1 MAEVFNNNLPELE
14 VSQEDLAK
22 QKEIKWTV
30 IQTKKALNSPDIN
43 PFYKKNGEKYQYN
56 LDTVKSYLSKLQNKT
71 PDQLKSVNTAAWI
84 MAVQIG
90 LKALK
95 YDIKVVDGLLATKG
109 HFSGSETAKV
119 ISQFQADNGLD
130 ATGIPY
136 GPTIKKILEKLG
148 GAVSGS
154 VSESN
159 VNNQNAT
166 GKIKPNQAPVQGAWK
181 EKIPSQKKIT
191 NEQFVSKV
199 LIPFKED
206 SDFKPEQIL
215 AIENKLK
222 NYLKNEDISK
232 YQQFDSDK
240 IANGKWY
247 LSMDEDSELW
257 IGTFKDWKLIEGIK
271 VLSNGNVEEVKNTI
285 TTSEVLSASQMF
297 EQSPIG
303 MTFEKLR
310 EPVAW
315 LSNELLQ
322 AWKKQAENYFKD
334 KNPKE
339 YKPFSL
345 LSMANS
351 KWYVYESDKKSLQ
364 IGNFEKGKLLE
375 GILLKENTISIFQS
389 GSIVDTK
396 VLFDNLTPQQENE
409 QALKL
414 QKRAT
419 LSEKITAIWSGKI
432 SSVKAGSEK
441 SLKELAI
448 GDRGDLKN
456 LENGLGELKTLISA
470 NQEFIMSD
478 EGLRL
483 ELTNSLNDVK
493 AGLESKNRGWLNG
506 TKIKERLLKE
516 VDGLI
521 SIFSSPEKIP
531 DYNKAQDIWAAK
543 IWSGPAIQNTE
554 RQSSPSS
561 SQKVEEVNII
571 PNVDPIPNHSDLLP
585 GSSAWTTGTPDKK
598 DQVNEGRTSQSET
611 LTSQGKNQKELERQK
626 QLAAEKAEKAK
637 KEAEKKAKELADQ
650 EKKAAE
656 KRKQEEEKK
665 KRLQEENAKREAE
678 KTKKD
683 VEKQEKQ
690 TDKPSEKKETAT
702 ASKEFTRD
710 SKFEDLATLS
720 GDASNLKFEFNKG
733 VLQTDGNG
741 KYILINGE
749 KYYEYTDD
757 ESKQNPALKY
767 FDLNRNHPKGI
778 EIQFWGLDSG
788 YVQPDFS
795 FVPEK

>member
-43 PFYKKNGEKYQYN
+43 PFYKKNGEKYRYN

-71 PDQLKSVNTAAWI
+71 PDQLKAVNTAAWI
-84 MAVQIG
+84 MAVQIA

-95 YDIKVVDGLLATKG
+95 YDIKVVDWLLATKG
-109 HFSGSETAKV
+109 HFSSSETVKV
-119 ISQFQADNGLD
+119 IAQFQADNGLD
-130 ATGIPY
+130 STGLPY
-136 GPTIKKILEKLG
+136 GPTIKKLLEKLG
-148 GAVSGS
+148 GTVSGA

-159 VNNQNAT
+159 VNNQNANAD
-166 GKIKPNQAPVQGAWK
+166 GKTKPNQTPNLTSETWLEQQNLSSDA
-181 EKIPSQKKIT
+181 EKFVRGFVDQLKK
-191 NEQFVSKV
+191 NPNNSE
-199 LIPFKED
+199 ED
-206 SDFKPEQIL
+206 IL
-215 AIENKLK
+215 AVENALRSYLQGKKLSEFK
-222 NYLKNEDISK
+222 KTVSLRWI
-232 YQQFDSDK
+232 
-240 IANGKWY
+240 NGKKYYYGSVKEGLAFVIW
-247 LSMDEDSELW
+247 
-257 IGTFKDWKLIEGIK
+257 TFKDGGLVEWVLVSMTKDKTFQKLITRPEGQTTNISPASPSSPETIVNPAWVSQWNWETQVQQNTDTPEWTPVTTDTPEEK
-271 VLSNGNVEEVKNTI
+271 ERQARVAKRTALS
-285 TTSEVLSASQMF
+285 
-297 EQSPIG
+297 
-303 MTFEKLR
+303 
-310 EPVAW
+310 
-315 LSNELLQ
+315 
-322 AWKKQAENYFKD
+322 
-334 KNPKE
+334 
-339 YKPFSL
+339 
-345 LSMANS
+345 
-351 KWYVYESDKKSLQ
+351 
-364 IGNFEKGKLLE
+364 
-375 GILLKENTISIFQS
+375 
-389 GSIVDTK
+389 
-396 VLFDNLTPQQENE
+396 
-409 QALKL
+409 
-414 QKRAT
+414 QK
-419 LSEKITAIWSGKI
+419 INAIWSGKI
-432 SSVKAGSEK
+432 SWVKPGSEK

-448 GDRGDLKN
+448 GDRRDLKN
-456 LENGLGELKTLISA
+456 LREGLEELKNLISA

-483 ELTNSLNDVK
+483 ELTNSLNDIK

-506 TKIKERLLKE
+506 TKIKERLLNE
-516 VDGLI
+516 VNGLI
-521 SIFSSPEKIP
+521 SIFSTPEKIP

-554 RQSSPSS
+554 RQSSASS

-585 GSSAWTTGTPDKK
+585 GSSTWTTGTPDKK
-598 DQVNEGRTSQSET
+598 DQVNGVVPPQHET
-611 LTSQGKNQKELERQK
+611 LTPQGKNQRELERQQ
-626 QLAAEKAEKAK
+626 QLAAEKAK
-637 KEAEKKAKELADQ
+637 KEAEKKAKELAEQ

-665 KRLQEENAKREAE
+665 KRLQEENAKKEAE
-678 KTKKD
+678 KNTKEQSK
-683 VEKQEKQ
+683 KEKQ

-702 ASKEFTRD
+702 ESKELTRD

>member
-136 GPTIKKILEKLG
+136 GPTIKKLLEKLG
-148 GAVSGS
+148 GAVSGAA
-154 VSESN
+154 SESN
-159 VNNQNAT
+159 VNNQNANAD
-166 GKIKPNQAPVQGAWK
+166 GKVKPNQTPNVTSETGLEQQNLSSDAEKFVRGFVDQLKKNPNNSEEDILAVENALRNYLQGKKLSEFKKTVSLRWINGKKYYYGSVK
-181 EKIPSQKKIT
+181 EGLAFVIWIFKNGSLVEWVLVSMTKNKTFQKLIT
-191 NEQFVSKV
+191 RPE
-199 LIPFKED
+199 
-206 SDFKPEQIL
+206 EQISNTSPVSPVSPETMVNP
-215 AIENKLK
+215 AWVSQWSWEIQG
-222 NYLKNEDISK
+222 
-232 YQQFDSDK
+232 QQNTDTPEWTPLTTDT
-240 IANGKWY
+240 
-247 LSMDEDSELW
+247 L
-257 IGTFKDWKLIEGIK
+257 
-271 VLSNGNVEEVKNTI
+271 EEK
-285 TTSEVLSASQMF
+285 ERQAY
-297 EQSPIG
+297 
-303 MTFEKLR
+303 
-310 EPVAW
+310 VA
-315 LSNELLQ
+315 
-322 AWKKQAENYFKD
+322 
-334 KNPKE
+334 
-339 YKPFSL
+339 
-345 LSMANS
+345 
-351 KWYVYESDKKSLQ
+351 
-364 IGNFEKGKLLE
+364 
-375 GILLKENTISIFQS
+375 
-389 GSIVDTK
+389 
-396 VLFDNLTPQQENE
+396 
-409 QALKL
+409 
-414 QKRAT
+414 KRTA
-419 LSEKITAIWSGKI
+419 LSEKINAIWSGKI
-432 SSVKAGSEK
+432 SWVKPGSEK

-543 IWSGPAIQNTE
+543 IWSGPAIQNIE
-554 RQSSPSS
+554 RQSSASS

-585 GSSAWTTGTPDKK
+585 GSSAWTTGSPDKK
-598 DQVNEGRTSQSET
+598 DQVNGGRTSQSET
-611 LTSQGKNQKELERQK
+611 PIPQGKNQRELERQK
-626 QLAAEKAEKAK
+626 QLAAEKAK
-637 KEAEKKAKELADQ
+637 KEAEKKAKELAEQ

-665 KRLQEENAKREAE
+665 KRLQEENEKKEAE
-678 KTKKD
+678 KKEKKP
-683 VEKQEKQ
+683 
-690 TDKPSEKKETAT
+690 DKPSERKETT
-702 ASKEFTRD
+702 TSREFTRD

-720 GDASNLKFEFNKG
+720 GDTSNLKFEFNKG

-749 KYYEYTDD
+749 KYYEYSDD
-757 ESKQNPALKY
+757 ENKQNPALKY

>member
-95 YDIKVVDGLLATKG
+95 YDIKVVDWLLATKG
-109 HFSGSETAKV
+109 HFSSSETAKA
-119 ISQFQADNGLD
+119 IAQFQADNGLD
-130 ATGIPY
+130 ATGVPY
-136 GPTIKKILEKLG
+136 GPTIKKLLEKLG
-148 GAVSGS
+148 GTVSGA

-159 VNNQNAT
+159 VNNQNANAD
-166 GKIKPNQAPVQGAWK
+166 GKVKPNQTPNVTSETGLEQQNLSSDAEKFVRGFVDQLKKNPNNSEEDILAVENALRNYLQGKKLSEFKKTVSLRWINGKKYYYGSVK
-181 EKIPSQKKIT
+181 EGLAFVIWIFKNGSLVEWVLVSMTKNKTFQKLIT
-191 NEQFVSKV
+191 RPE
-199 LIPFKED
+199 
-206 SDFKPEQIL
+206 EQISNTSPVSPVSPETMVNP
-215 AIENKLK
+215 AWVSQWSWEIQG
-222 NYLKNEDISK
+222 
-232 YQQFDSDK
+232 QQNTDTPEWTPLTTDT
-240 IANGKWY
+240 
-247 LSMDEDSELW
+247 L
-257 IGTFKDWKLIEGIK
+257 
-271 VLSNGNVEEVKNTI
+271 EEK
-285 TTSEVLSASQMF
+285 ERQAY
-297 EQSPIG
+297 
-303 MTFEKLR
+303 
-310 EPVAW
+310 VA
-315 LSNELLQ
+315 
-322 AWKKQAENYFKD
+322 
-334 KNPKE
+334 
-339 YKPFSL
+339 
-345 LSMANS
+345 
-351 KWYVYESDKKSLQ
+351 
-364 IGNFEKGKLLE
+364 
-375 GILLKENTISIFQS
+375 
-389 GSIVDTK
+389 
-396 VLFDNLTPQQENE
+396 
-409 QALKL
+409 
-414 QKRAT
+414 KRTA
-419 LSEKITAIWSGKI
+419 LSEKINAIWSGKI
-432 SSVKAGSEK
+432 SSVKPGSEK

-456 LENGLGELKTLISA
+456 LEKGLGELKNLISS

-493 AGLESKNRGWLNG
+493 AGLESKTRGIFNG
-506 TKIKERLLKE
+506 TNIKERLLKE
-516 VDGLI
+516 VNGLI
-521 SIFSSPEKIP
+521 SIFSSQEKIP
-531 DYNKAQDIWAAK
+531 DYNKEQDSPAARIWVGAQGK
-543 IWSGPAIQNTE
+543 TE
-554 RQSSPSS
+554 TSPSS
-561 SQKVEEVNII
+561 VQQKVEN
-571 PNVDPIPNHSDLLP
+571 PNAAPIPNYSDHLS
-585 GSSAWTTGTPDKK
+585 GSNAWTTVAPDKK
-598 DQVNEGRTSQSET
+598 DQVNGVVPPQAET
-611 LTSQGKNQKELERQK
+611 QTAQGKNQRELERQK

-637 KEAEKKAKELADQ
+637 KEAEKKAKELAEQ

-665 KRLQEENAKREAE
+665 KKLQEENEKKEAE
-678 KTKKD
+678 KKA
-683 VEKQEKQ
+683 KQESANKQ
-690 TDKPSEKKETAT
+690 QNKPSEKKETAT
-702 ASKEFTRD
+702 TSKEFTRD

-720 GDASNLKFEFNKG
+720 GDASNLKVDFHKG

>member
-95 YDIKVVDGLLATKG
+95 YDIKVVDWLLATKG
-109 HFSGSETAKV
+109 HFSSSETAKA
-119 ISQFQADNGLD
+119 IAQFQADNGLD
-130 ATGIPY
+130 ATGVPY
-136 GPTIKKILEKLG
+136 GPTIKKLLEKLG
-148 GAVSGS
+148 GTVSGA

-159 VNNQNAT
+159 VNNQNANAD
-166 GKIKPNQAPVQGAWK
+166 GKVKPNQTPNVTSETGLEQQNLSSDA
-181 EKIPSQKKIT
+181 EKFVRGFVDQLKK
-191 NEQFVSKV
+191 NPNNSE
-199 LIPFKED
+199 ED
-206 SDFKPEQIL
+206 IL
-215 AIENKLK
+215 AVENALR
-222 NYLKNEDISK
+222 NYLQGKKLSEFKKTVSLRWI
-232 YQQFDSDK
+232 
-240 IANGKWY
+240 NGKKYYYGSVKEGLAFVIW
-247 LSMDEDSELW
+247 
-257 IGTFKDWKLIEGIK
+257 TFKDGGLVEWVLVSMAKDKTFQKLITRPEGQT
-271 VLSNGNVEEVKNTI
+271 SNISQASPGSPETI
-285 TTSEVLSASQMF
+285 VNPAWVSQWNW
-297 EQSPIG
+297 ETQ
-303 MTFEKLR
+303 
-310 EPVAW
+310 VQQNA
-315 LSNELLQ
+315 
-322 AWKKQAENYFKD
+322 D
-334 KNPKE
+334 
-339 YKPFSL
+339 
-345 LSMANS
+345 
-351 KWYVYESDKKSLQ
+351 
-364 IGNFEKGKLLE
+364 
-375 GILLKENTISIFQS
+375 
-389 GSIVDTK
+389 
-396 VLFDNLTPQQENE
+396 TPQWTPVTTDTPEEKERQTRVAKRT
-409 QALKL
+409 ALS
-414 QKRAT
+414 QK
-419 LSEKITAIWSGKI
+419 INAIWSGKI
-432 SSVKAGSEK
+432 SWVKPGSEK

-448 GDRGDLKN
+448 GDRRDLKN
-456 LENGLGELKTLISA
+456 LRKGLAELKTLISA

-493 AGLESKNRGWLNG
+493 AGLESKTRGIFNG
-506 TKIKERLLKE
+506 TNIKERLLKE

-531 DYNKAQDIWAAK
+531 DYNKEQDSLATRIWVGAQVKTESSSSSVQQNVEQVNINPTVA
-543 IWSGPAIQNTE
+543 PIQNY
-554 RQSSPSS
+554 S
-561 SQKVEEVNII
+561 NI
-571 PNVDPIPNHSDLLP
+571 LP
-585 GSSAWTTGTPDKK
+585 GSNAWTTVTPDKK
-598 DQVNEGRTSQSET
+598 DQVNGVVPPQAET
-611 LTSQGKNQKELERQK
+611 QTAQEKNQRELERQQ
-626 QLAAEKAEKAK
+626 QLAAEKAEKAR
-637 KEAEKKAKELADQ
+637 KEAEKKAKELAEQ

-665 KRLQEENAKREAE
+665 KKLQEENEKKEAE
-678 KTKKD
+678 KKANQ
-683 VEKQEKQ
+683 ESANKQQ
-690 TDKPSEKKETAT
+690 NKPSERKETAT

-795 FVPEK
+795 FVPEE

>member
-1 MAEVFNNNLPELE
+1 
-14 VSQEDLAK
+14 
-22 QKEIKWTV
+22 
-30 IQTKKALNSPDIN
+30 
-43 PFYKKNGEKYQYN
+43 
-56 LDTVKSYLSKLQNKT
+56 
-71 PDQLKSVNTAAWI
+71 
-84 MAVQIG
+84 
-90 LKALK
+90 
-95 YDIKVVDGLLATKG
+95 
-109 HFSGSETAKV
+109 
-119 ISQFQADNGLD
+119 
-130 ATGIPY
+130 
-136 GPTIKKILEKLG
+136 
-148 GAVSGS
+148 
-154 VSESN
+154 
-159 VNNQNAT
+159 
-166 GKIKPNQAPVQGAWK
+166 
-181 EKIPSQKKIT
+181 
-191 NEQFVSKV
+191 
-199 LIPFKED
+199 
-206 SDFKPEQIL
+206 
-215 AIENKLK
+215 
-222 NYLKNEDISK
+222 
-232 YQQFDSDK
+232 
-240 IANGKWY
+240 
-247 LSMDEDSELW
+247 
-257 IGTFKDWKLIEGIK
+257 
-271 VLSNGNVEEVKNTI
+271 
-285 TTSEVLSASQMF
+285 
-297 EQSPIG
+297 
-303 MTFEKLR
+303 
-310 EPVAW
+310 
-315 LSNELLQ
+315 
-322 AWKKQAENYFKD
+322 
-334 KNPKE
+334 
-339 YKPFSL
+339 
-345 LSMANS
+345 MANS

-432 SSVKAGSEK
+432 SWVKPGSEK
-441 SLKELAI
+441 SLKELAV

-456 LENGLGELKTLISA
+456 LREGLAELKTLISA

-483 ELTNSLNDVK
+483 ELTNSLNDIK
-493 AGLESKNRGWLNG
+493 AGLESKNRGWLSG
-506 TKIKERLLKE
+506 KEIKKDVLKE

-531 DYNKAQDIWAAK
+531 DYNKEQDSLATRIWVGAQIK
-543 IWSGPAIQNTE
+543 TE
-554 RQSSPSS
+554 VPSSPVQ
-561 SQKVEEVNII
+561 QKVEEVNIN

-585 GSSAWTTGTPDKK
+585 GSSTWTTETPDKK
-598 DQVNEGRTSQSET
+598 DQVNGVVPPQAET
-611 LTSQGKNQKELERQK
+611 QTAQGKNQRELERQK

-637 KEAEKKAKELADQ
+637 KEAEKKAKELAEQ
-650 EKKAAE
+650 EKKAVE

-665 KRLQEENAKREAE
+665 KKLQEENEKRGAE
-678 KTKKD
+678 KKANQ
-683 VEKQEKQ
+683 ESANKQQ
-690 TDKPSEKKETAT
+690 NKPSERKETAT

-733 VLQTDGNG
+733 VLQTDGNA

>member
-109 HFSGSETAKV
+109 HFSSSETAKA
-119 ISQFQADNGLD
+119 IAQFQADNGLD
-130 ATGIPY
+130 AMGVPY
-136 GPTIKKILEKLG
+136 GPTIKKLLEKLG
-148 GAVSGS
+148 GTVSGA

-159 VNNQNAT
+159 VNNQNANAD
-166 GKIKPNQAPVQGAWK
+166 GKVKPNQTPNVTSETGLEQQNLSSDA
-181 EKIPSQKKIT
+181 EKFVRGFVDQLKK
-191 NEQFVSKV
+191 NPNNSE
-199 LIPFKED
+199 ED
-206 SDFKPEQIL
+206 IL
-215 AIENKLK
+215 AVENALR
-222 NYLKNEDISK
+222 NYLQGKKLSEFKKTVSLRWI
-232 YQQFDSDK
+232 
-240 IANGKWY
+240 NGKKYYYGSVKEGLAFVIW
-247 LSMDEDSELW
+247 
-257 IGTFKDWKLIEGIK
+257 TFKDGGLVEWVLVSMAKDKTFQKLITRPEGQT
-271 VLSNGNVEEVKNTI
+271 SNISPASPGSPETIVNPAWVSQWNWETQVQQNT
-285 TTSEVLSASQMF
+285 
-297 EQSPIG
+297 
-303 MTFEKLR
+303 
-310 EPVAW
+310 
-315 LSNELLQ
+315 
-322 AWKKQAENYFKD
+322 D
-334 KNPKE
+334 
-339 YKPFSL
+339 
-345 LSMANS
+345 
-351 KWYVYESDKKSLQ
+351 
-364 IGNFEKGKLLE
+364 
-375 GILLKENTISIFQS
+375 
-389 GSIVDTK
+389 
-396 VLFDNLTPQQENE
+396 TPQWTPVTTDTPEEKERQTRVAKRT
-409 QALKL
+409 ALS
-414 QKRAT
+414 QK
-419 LSEKITAIWSGKI
+419 INAIWSGKI
-432 SSVKAGSEK
+432 SWVKPGSEK

-448 GDRGDLKN
+448 GDRRDLKN
-456 LENGLGELKTLISA
+456 LRKGLAELKTLISA

-483 ELTNSLNDVK
+483 ELTNSLNDIK
-493 AGLESKNRGWLNG
+493 DGLESKDRGWTNG
-506 TKIKERLLKE
+506 KEIQRDLLKE
-516 VDGLI
+516 VNGLI
-521 SIFSSPEKIP
+521 SIFSSQEKIP
-531 DYNKAQDIWAAK
+531 DYNKEQDFPAARIWVGAQ
-543 IWSGPAIQNTE
+543 GQTE
-554 RQSSPSS
+554 TSPSS
-561 SQKVEEVNII
+561 VQQKVENL
-571 PNVDPIPNHSDLLP
+571 NAAPIPNYSNHLS
-585 GSSAWTTGTPDKK
+585 GSNAWTTVTSDKK
-598 DQVNEGRTSQSET
+598 DQVNGVGTSQAET
-611 LTSQGKNQKELERQK
+611 QTAQGKNQRELERQK

-637 KEAEKKAKELADQ
+637 KEAEKKAKELAEQ

-665 KRLQEENAKREAE
+665 KKLQEENEKKEAE
-678 KTKKD
+678 KKANQ
-683 VEKQEKQ
+683 ESANKQQ
-690 TDKPSEKKETAT
+690 NKPSEKKETAT
-702 ASKEFTRD
+702 VSKEFTRD

>member
-90 LKALK
+90 LKASK
-95 YDIKVVDGLLATKG
+95 YDIKVVDWLLATKG
-109 HFSGSETAKV
+109 HFSSSETAKA
-119 ISQFQADNGLD
+119 IAQFQADNGLD
-130 ATGIPY
+130 ATGVPY
-136 GPTIKKILEKLG
+136 GPTIKKLLEKLG
-148 GAVSGS
+148 GTVSGA

-159 VNNQNAT
+159 VNNQNANAD
-166 GKIKPNQAPVQGAWK
+166 GKVKPNQTPNVTSETGLQQNLSSDA
-181 EKIPSQKKIT
+181 EKFVRGFVDQLKK
-191 NEQFVSKV
+191 NPNNSE
-199 LIPFKED
+199 ED
-206 SDFKPEQIL
+206 IL
-215 AIENKLK
+215 AVENALR
-222 NYLKNEDISK
+222 NYLQGKKLSEFKKTVSLRWI
-232 YQQFDSDK
+232 
-240 IANGKWY
+240 NGKKYYYGSVKEGLAFVIW
-247 LSMDEDSELW
+247 
-257 IGTFKDWKLIEGIK
+257 TFKDGGLVEWVLVSMAKDKTFQKLITRPEGQT
-271 VLSNGNVEEVKNTI
+271 SNISQASPGSPETI
-285 TTSEVLSASQMF
+285 VNPAWVSQWNW
-297 EQSPIG
+297 ETQ
-303 MTFEKLR
+303 
-310 EPVAW
+310 VQQNA
-315 LSNELLQ
+315 
-322 AWKKQAENYFKD
+322 D
-334 KNPKE
+334 
-339 YKPFSL
+339 
-345 LSMANS
+345 
-351 KWYVYESDKKSLQ
+351 
-364 IGNFEKGKLLE
+364 
-375 GILLKENTISIFQS
+375 
-389 GSIVDTK
+389 
-396 VLFDNLTPQQENE
+396 TPQWTPVTTDTPEEKERQTRVAKRT
-409 QALKL
+409 ALS
-414 QKRAT
+414 QK
-419 LSEKITAIWSGKI
+419 INAIWSGKI
-432 SSVKAGSEK
+432 SWVKPGSEK

-448 GDRGDLKN
+448 GDRRDLKN
-456 LENGLGELKTLISA
+456 LRKGLAELKTLISA

-493 AGLESKNRGWLNG
+493 AGLESKTRGIFNG
-506 TKIKERLLKE
+506 TNIKERLLKE

-531 DYNKAQDIWAAK
+531 DYNKEQDSLATRIWVGAQVKTESSSSSVQQNVEQVNINPNVA
-543 IWSGPAIQNTE
+543 PIQNY
-554 RQSSPSS
+554 S
-561 SQKVEEVNII
+561 NI
-571 PNVDPIPNHSDLLP
+571 LP
-585 GSSAWTTGTPDKK
+585 GSNAWTTVTPDKK
-598 DQVNEGRTSQSET
+598 DQVNGVVPPQAET
-611 LTSQGKNQKELERQK
+611 QTAQEKNQRELERQQ
-626 QLAAEKAEKAK
+626 QLAAEKAEKAR
-637 KEAEKKAKELADQ
+637 KEAEKKAKELAEQ

-665 KRLQEENAKREAE
+665 KKLQEENEKKEAE
-678 KTKKD
+678 KKANQ
-683 VEKQEKQ
+683 ESANKQQ
-690 TDKPSEKKETAT
+690 NKPSERKETAT

-795 FVPEK
+795 FVPEE

>member
-95 YDIKVVDGLLATKG
+95 YDIKVVDWLLATKG
-109 HFSGSETAKV
+109 HFSSSETAKA
-119 ISQFQADNGLD
+119 IAQFQADNGLD
-130 ATGIPY
+130 ATGVPY
-136 GPTIKKILEKLG
+136 GPTIKKLLEKLG
-148 GAVSGS
+148 GTVSGA

-159 VNNQNAT
+159 VNNQNANAD
-166 GKIKPNQAPVQGAWK
+166 GKVKPNQTPNVTSETGLEQQKLSSDAEKFVRGFVDQLKKNPNNSEEDILAVENALRNYLQGKKLSEFKKTVSLRWINGKKYYYGSVK
-181 EKIPSQKKIT
+181 EGLAFVIWIFKNGSLVEWVLVSMTKNKTFQKLIT
-191 NEQFVSKV
+191 RPE
-199 LIPFKED
+199 
-206 SDFKPEQIL
+206 EQISNTSPVSPVSPETMVNP
-215 AIENKLK
+215 AWVSQWNWEIQG
-222 NYLKNEDISK
+222 
-232 YQQFDSDK
+232 QQNTDTPEWTPLTIDT
-240 IANGKWY
+240 
-247 LSMDEDSELW
+247 L
-257 IGTFKDWKLIEGIK
+257 
-271 VLSNGNVEEVKNTI
+271 EEK
-285 TTSEVLSASQMF
+285 E
-297 EQSPIG
+297 
-303 MTFEKLR
+303 R
-310 EPVAW
+310 
-315 LSNELLQ
+315 Q
-322 AWKKQAENYFKD
+322 A
-334 KNPKE
+334 
-339 YKPFSL
+339 
-345 LSMANS
+345 
-351 KWYVYESDKKSLQ
+351 YV
-364 IGNFEKGKLLE
+364 
-375 GILLKENTISIFQS
+375 
-389 GSIVDTK
+389 TK
-396 VLFDNLTPQQENE
+396 RT
-409 QALKL
+409 A
-414 QKRAT
+414 
-419 LSEKITAIWSGKI
+419 LSEKINAIWSGKI
-432 SSVKAGSEK
+432 SSVKPGSEK

-456 LENGLGELKTLISA
+456 LEKGLGELKNLISA

-483 ELTNSLNDVK
+483 ELTNSLNDIK
-493 AGLESKNRGWLNG
+493 AGLESKNRGIFNG
-506 TKIKERLLKE
+506 TNIKERLLKE

-531 DYNKAQDIWAAK
+531 DYNKEQDSLATRIWVGAQVKEEA
-543 IWSGPAIQNTE
+543 
-554 RQSSPSS
+554 PSS
-561 SQKVEEVNII
+561 SVQQKVEEVNIN
-571 PNVDPIPNHSDLLP
+571 PNVDPIPNHSDLLS
-585 GSSAWTTGTPDKK
+585 GSSTWTTEAPGKK
-598 DQVNEGRTSQSET
+598 DQVNGVVPPQAET
-611 LTSQGKNQKELERQK
+611 QTAQGKNQRELERQK

-637 KEAEKKAKELADQ
+637 KEAEKKAKELAEQ

-665 KRLQEENAKREAE
+665 KRLQEENE
-678 KTKKD
+678 KKEEEKKA
-683 VEKQEKQ
+683 KQESANKQ
-690 TDKPSEKKETAT
+690 QNKPSEKKETVMV
-702 ASKEFTRD
+702 SKEFTRD

>member
-95 YDIKVVDGLLATKG
+95 YDIKVVDWLLATKG
-109 HFSGSETAKV
+109 HFSSSETAKA
-119 ISQFQADNGLD
+119 IAQFQADNGLD
-130 ATGIPY
+130 ATGVPY
-136 GPTIKKILEKLG
+136 GPTIKKLLEKLG
-148 GAVSGS
+148 GTVSGA

-159 VNNQNAT
+159 VNNQNANAD
-166 GKIKPNQAPVQGAWK
+166 GKVKPNQTPNVTSETGLEQQKLSSDAEKFVRGFVDQLKKNPNNSEEDILAVENALRNYLQGKKLSEFKKTVSLRWINGKKYYYGSVK
-181 EKIPSQKKIT
+181 EGLAFVIWIFKNGSLVEWVLVSMTKNKTFQKLIT
-191 NEQFVSKV
+191 RPE
-199 LIPFKED
+199 
-206 SDFKPEQIL
+206 EQISNTSPVSPVSPETMVNP
-215 AIENKLK
+215 AWVSQWNWEIQG
-222 NYLKNEDISK
+222 
-232 YQQFDSDK
+232 QQNTDTPEWTPLTIDT
-240 IANGKWY
+240 
-247 LSMDEDSELW
+247 L
-257 IGTFKDWKLIEGIK
+257 
-271 VLSNGNVEEVKNTI
+271 EEK
-285 TTSEVLSASQMF
+285 ERQAY
-297 EQSPIG
+297 
-303 MTFEKLR
+303 
-310 EPVAW
+310 VA
-315 LSNELLQ
+315 
-322 AWKKQAENYFKD
+322 
-334 KNPKE
+334 
-339 YKPFSL
+339 
-345 LSMANS
+345 
-351 KWYVYESDKKSLQ
+351 
-364 IGNFEKGKLLE
+364 
-375 GILLKENTISIFQS
+375 
-389 GSIVDTK
+389 
-396 VLFDNLTPQQENE
+396 
-409 QALKL
+409 
-414 QKRAT
+414 KRTA
-419 LSEKITAIWSGKI
+419 LSEKINAIWSGKI
-432 SSVKAGSEK
+432 SSVKPGSEK

-456 LENGLGELKTLISA
+456 LEKGLGELKNLISA

-483 ELTNSLNDVK
+483 ELTNSLNDIK
-493 AGLESKNRGWLNG
+493 AGLESKNRGIFNG
-506 TKIKERLLKE
+506 TNIKERLLKE

-531 DYNKAQDIWAAK
+531 DYNKEQDSLATRIWVGAQVK
-543 IWSGPAIQNTE
+543 TE
-554 RQSSPSS
+554 SS
-561 SQKVEEVNII
+561 SSSVQQKVEEVNIN
-571 PNVDPIPNHSDLLP
+571 PNVDPIPNHSDLLS
-585 GSSAWTTGTPDKK
+585 GSSTWTTEAPGKK
-598 DQVNEGRTSQSET
+598 DQVNGVVPPQAET
-611 LTSQGKNQKELERQK
+611 QTAQGKNQRELERQK

-637 KEAEKKAKELADQ
+637 KEAEKKAKELAEQ

-665 KRLQEENAKREAE
+665 KRLQEENE
-678 KTKKD
+678 KKEEEKKA
-683 VEKQEKQ
+683 KQESANKQ
-690 TDKPSEKKETAT
+690 QNKPSEKKETVMV
-702 ASKEFTRD
+702 SKEFTRD